1 MKTLLHICCGPCS
14 LYCID
19 ALKEENI
26 EMTGLFANPNIHP
39 FDEYLRRMQ
48 STRQACALKGIPL
61 EITDRYEEDR
71 WLKFAPDDKSRCIMC
86 YETRLTMAADYCV
99 RNGFDNFTTTLL
111 VSPYQQHD
119 LIREIGERIAAEK
132 GTKFLYRD
140 FRPGFRDGQSQARL
154 AGMYRQKYCGC
165 IHSVAEGGK
174 K

>member
-19 ALKEENI
+19 SLKNEGI
-26 EMTGLFANPNIHP
+26 EPFGLFANPNIHR

-48 STRQACALKGIPL
+48 STRQACAWKGIKL
-61 EITDRYEEDR
+61 DIIDRYEEDR
-71 WLKFAPDDKSRCIMC
+71 WLKFSPDDRSRCIMC
-86 YETRLTMAADYCV
+86 YETRLTMTADYCAA
-99 RNGFDNFTTTLL
+99 NGFDSFTTSLL

-119 LIREIGERIAAEK
+119 LIREIAEKIAAAK
-132 GTKFLYRD
+132 GVRFLYRD
-140 FRPGFRDGQSQARL
+140 FRPGFREGQTQARL

-165 IHSVAEGGK
+165 VHSIAEGAK